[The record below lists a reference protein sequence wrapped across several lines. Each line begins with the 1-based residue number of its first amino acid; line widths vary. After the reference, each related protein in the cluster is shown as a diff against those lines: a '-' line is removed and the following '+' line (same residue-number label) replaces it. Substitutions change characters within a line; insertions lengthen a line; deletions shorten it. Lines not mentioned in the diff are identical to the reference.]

1 MKSNEAGTVL
11 LRTQGLRAGYGPIEV
26 ISDVSIS
33 VRAGRITALLGANGA
48 GKTSLI
54 RALCGMVKAGGEIH
68 LGERSIRGLR
78 TEQIA
83 RLGVAQVPEGR
94 GTFADLTVEE
104 NLRVGSFA
112 RREAA
117 GFDEALERVYGWLP
131 RLKERRWQLAGSLSG
146 GEQQMVAIGRALVA
160 QPKVLLLDEPTF
172 GLAPRIAMEVIQI
185 LRNLQAESPMGI
197 LLAEQNMALA
207 LKVADDGYVL
217 SNGRVLAAGTA
228 SALREDPVA
237 RAAYLGEA

>member
-1 MKSNEAGTVL
+1 MTSNKAGTVL
-11 LRTQGLRAGYGPIEV
+11 LSTQGLRAGYGPIEV
-26 ISDVSIS
+26 ISDVSIT
-33 VRAGRITALLGANGA
+33 VKAGRITALLGANGA

-54 RALCGMVKAGGEIH
+54 RALCGMVKAEGEIR
-68 LGERSIRGLR
+68 LGEHSIQGLR
-78 TEQIA
+78 PEQIA

-104 NLRVGSFA
+104 NLRVGGFA
-112 RREAA
+112 RREAH

-185 LRNLQAESPMGI
+185 LRQLQLEAPMGI

-228 SALREDPVA
+228 GALRDDPVA
-237 RAAYLGEA
+237 RAAYLGET

>member
-1 MKSNEAGTVL
+1 MKLNEAGTVL

-26 ISDVSIS
+26 ISDVSIA
-33 VRAGRITALLGANGA
+33 VKAGRITALLGANGA

-54 RALCGMVKAGGEIH
+54 RALCGMVKVEGEIH

-78 TEQIA
+78 PEQIA
-83 RLGVAQVPEGR
+83 RRGVAQVPEGR

-185 LRNLQAESPMGI
+185 LRNLQVESPMGI

-217 SNGRVLAAGTA
+217 SNGRVLAAGAA
-228 SALREDPVA
+228 STLREDPIA